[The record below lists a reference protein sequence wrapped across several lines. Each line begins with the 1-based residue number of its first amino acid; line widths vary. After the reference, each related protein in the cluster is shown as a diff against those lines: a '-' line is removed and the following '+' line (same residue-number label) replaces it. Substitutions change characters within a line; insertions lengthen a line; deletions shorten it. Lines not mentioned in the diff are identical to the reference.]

1 MIIVLTGNPGV
12 GKHTVAEKITK
23 KLKMELLDINEIVK
37 NSELFEKNDDAIDV
51 DVEEL
56 EKIIHNKINNPM
68 LIVGHLAP
76 YVIPEEKVDKTIVL
90 RKNPYDLYDIYKK
103 RQYTRKK
110 SRQNIECEVLGITAY
125 DSLRKF
131 GKKVFQI
138 DTTRRDVDKVTE
150 LVLDIMKGSSHND
163 EVDWLDMIWRE
174 KDLEKIFSDWLNNVF
189 LYGV

>member
-174 KDLEKIFSDWLNNVF
+174 NDLKKIFSD
-189 LYGV
+189 

>member
-23 KLKMELLDINEIVK
+23 EIKIEMLDINEIAK
-37 NSELFEKNDDAIDV
+37 NSELFEKNDGTIDV
-51 DVEEL
+51 DVGEL
-56 EKIIHNKINNPM
+56 EKIVYDKINNPM

-76 YVIPEEKVDKTIVL
+76 YVIPDEKVDKTIVL

-103 RQYTRKK
+103 RQYTREK
-110 SRQNIECEVLGITAY
+110 SRQNIECEALGITAY

-138 DTTRRDVDKVTE
+138 DTTKRDADKVTE
-150 LVLDIMKGSSHND
+150 LVLDIMKGGSHND

-174 KDLEKIFSDWLNNVF
+174 NDLKKIFSD
-189 LYGV
+189 